1 LEYDMVSGN
10 TINVGDTVKDR
21 KLGQVWTV
29 VGYDLD
35 GILIIERN
43 RVMASASFWD
53 LELVAVS
60 VGQIRGVR
68 RLADL

>member
-1 LEYDMVSGN
+1 MVSGN